1 MSDTRLDTLKINV
14 LSQSQYDSATKDE
27 NQLYLITDQI
37 SDVDSRYGLCSTS
50 SSTANKEVTI
60 ADKDFSLITG
70 ARVTVNF
77 QNNNSA
83 TNPTLNVNQS
93 GAKPIYY
100 TKKVLPSNAYWMAGD
115 IIDFIYDGT
124 NWNIITE
131 TSPRADKLTTA
142 RYIDGITF
150 NGASNIHHYGTCSTA
165 AGTAAKTASVNGG
178 SNFSLVTGAKIY
190 IKFSAA
196 NTVANPT
203 LNINS
208 TGAKNI
214 YYQGAALTVAQSW
227 EAGETVP
234 FIYDGTNWNIISAP
248 STKTKK
254 LSTIRYIDGAKFD
267 GTANSHHYGSCST
280 AAATATK
287 TASVNSSNGF
297 SLVTGAKVT
306 IKFSAAN
313 TVANPTLN
321 ISSTGAKAIYYQGAA
336 ITSEQYWEVGDVI
349 DFIYDGTNWNMI
361 TAPAPKA
368 EKLSTTRYIDGVA
381 FNGTA
386 NIEHHGVC
394 ITAADEAEKTVSI
407 AGTNN
412 FLLTTGAKIV
422 VRFTKEN
429 TTANPTLNVDST
441 GAKPI
446 YYQGK
451 PLDAEYFWGAE
462 DIITFIY
469 DNNYWH
475 IIAGV
480 EITINEIPNLYI
492 WKVYDGNP
500 NADYSTQE
508 KTQIQ
513 ETIYSEGF
521 SWGDDY
527 SGGYS
532 YSVYYAS
539 NFTFNTTNK
548 SFSLTNSKST
558 QDPNVLNTAL
568 QSGPIYVMIGYKTG
582 STMHKIPSDATVS
595 KQSGTHPLFDYDI
608 TTMKFSKG
616 TKYYFASFKNYIAS
630 KKNNTYPNDGTLND
644 NYYIYHKQLGE

>member
-1 MSDTRLDTLKINV
+1 
-14 LSQSQYDSATKDE
+14 
-27 NQLYLITDQI
+27 
-37 SDVDSRYGLCSTS
+37 
-50 SSTANKEVTI
+50 
-60 ADKDFSLITG
+60 
-70 ARVTVNF
+70 
-77 QNNNSA
+77 
-83 TNPTLNVNQS
+83 
-93 GAKPIYY
+93 
-100 TKKVLPSNAYWMAGD
+100 MAGD

-521 SWGDDY
+521 SWG
-527 SGGYS
+527 GGYS

-595 KQSGTHPLFDYDI
+595 KYSGTHPLFDYDI

>member
-14 LSQSQYDSATKDE
+14 LSQSQYDSATKNE

-50 SSTANKEVTI
+50 SSTVNKEVTI

-100 TKKVLPSNAYWMAGD
+100 TKKALPSNAYWVAGD

-178 SNFSLVTGAKIY
+178 NNFSLVTGAKIY

-196 NTVANPT
+196 NTVDNPT

-214 YYQGAALTVAQSW
+214 YYQGAALTIAQSW

-280 AAATATK
+280 AAATAAK

-313 TVANPTLN
+313 TAASPTLN
-321 ISSTGAKAIYYQGAA
+321 ISSTGAKAIYYQGAV

-361 TAPAPKA
+361 SAPAPKA
-368 EKLSTTRYIDGVA
+368 EKLSTIRYIDGIA

-394 ITAADEAEKTVSI
+394 TTAADEVEKTVSI

-429 TTANPTLNVDST
+429 TIADPTLNVDGA

-451 PLDAEYFWGAE
+451 PLNTEYFWGAG

-480 EITINEIPNLYI
+480 EITIDEIPNLYI

-508 KTQIQ
+508 KTEIR
-513 ETIYSEGF
+513 EMIYSEGF
-521 SWGDDY
+521 SWG
-527 SGGYS
+527 GGFS
-532 YSVYYAS
+532 ESIYYAS
-539 NFTFNTTNK
+539 NFTFNTADK
-548 SFSLTNSKST
+548 KFSLTNSQST
-558 QDPNVLNTAL
+558 QDPSILNTAL
-568 QSGPIYVMIGYKTG
+568 QSGPIYIMTG
-582 STMHKIPSDATVS
+582 STTSSTMYKIPSDATVQ
-595 KQSGTHPLFDYDI
+595 KQSGESILGNNYTDMI
-608 TTMKFSKG
+608 FSKG
-616 TKYYFASFKNYIAS
+616 TRYYFASFKNYVAS
-630 KKNNTYPNDGTLND
+630 KKNNTYPSDGTSNN

>member
-83 TNPTLNVNQS
+83 ANPTLNVNQS

-100 TKKVLPSNAYWMAGD
+100 TKKALPSNAYWVAGD

-131 TSPRADKLTTA
+131 TSPRADKLTT
-142 RYIDGITF
+142 
-150 NGASNIHHYGTCSTA
+150 
-165 AGTAAKTASVNGG
+165 
-178 SNFSLVTGAKIY
+178 
-190 IKFSAA
+190 
-196 NTVANPT
+196 
-203 LNINS
+203 
-208 TGAKNI
+208 
-214 YYQGAALTVAQSW
+214 
-227 EAGETVP
+227 
-234 FIYDGTNWNIISAP
+234 
-248 STKTKK
+248 
-254 LSTIRYIDGAKFD
+254 
-267 GTANSHHYGSCST
+267 
-280 AAATATK
+280 
-287 TASVNSSNGF
+287 
-297 SLVTGAKVT
+297 
-306 IKFSAAN
+306 
-313 TVANPTLN
+313 
-321 ISSTGAKAIYYQGAA
+321 
-336 ITSEQYWEVGDVI
+336 
-349 DFIYDGTNWNMI
+349 
-361 TAPAPKA
+361 
-368 EKLSTTRYIDGVA
+368 TRYIDGVA
-381 FNGTA
+381 FNGTG

-394 ITAADEAEKTVSI
+394 TTAANKAEKTVSI

-429 TTANPTLNVDST
+429 ATANPTLNVDGT

-451 PLDAEYFWGAE
+451 LLKAEYFWGAE

-469 DNNYWH
+469 DNDYWH

-508 KTQIQ
+508 RNEIS
-513 ETIYSEGF
+513 EAIYSEGF
-521 SWGDDY
+521 SWG
-527 SGGYS
+527 GGYDCS
-532 YSVYYAS
+532 IYYAS
-539 NFTFNTTNK
+539 NFTFNTANK
-548 SFSLTNSKST
+548 SFSLTNPQKT
-558 QDPNVLNTAL
+558 KDPNVLNTAL
-568 QSGPIYVMIGYKTG
+568 QSGPIYVINGSTTR

-595 KQSGTHPLFDYDI
+595 KYSGESSI
-608 TTMKFSKG
+608 TGAYTSMTFSKG
-616 TKYYFASFKNYIAS
+616 TRYYFASFKNYVAS
-630 KKNNTYPNDGTLND
+630 KKNNTYPNDGTSNN

>member
-521 SWGDDY
+521 SWG
-527 SGGYS
+527 GGYS

-595 KQSGTHPLFDYDI
+595 KYSGTHPLFDYDI